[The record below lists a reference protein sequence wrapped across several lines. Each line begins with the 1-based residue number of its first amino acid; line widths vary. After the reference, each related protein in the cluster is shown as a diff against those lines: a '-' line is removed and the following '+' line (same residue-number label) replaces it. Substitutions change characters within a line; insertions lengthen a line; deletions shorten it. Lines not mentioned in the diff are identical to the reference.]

1 VVRFCGSLGLTLRC
15 ATFLSRPI
23 PATDI
28 NPGAGGNAVV
38 QYDQLN
44 QETSQINKRD
54 VKELPELTIKVI
66 TSDMFIGYGL
76 FTLIYLFVSLF
87 IENISLLEKLDLAVN
102 RFIGFVG
109 IIYFLCVVTSIIMS
123 MAVVDD
129 YQIRWEP
136 LVQVLLWTIITQ
148 LLSVEKFRKRKLVR
162 LIFGI
167 LLIVSF
173 ELFVI
178 FVTSLHRDY
187 SLGGLFSGLS
197 TVDIAIGLS
206 SKMTVLCILAI
217 IYSWVTDKLK
227 KLRTT

>member
-1 VVRFCGSLGLTLRC
+1 
-15 ATFLSRPI
+15 
-23 PATDI
+23 
-28 NPGAGGNAVV
+28 
-38 QYDQLN
+38 
-44 QETSQINKRD
+44 
-54 VKELPELTIKVI
+54 
-66 TSDMFIGYGL
+66 MFMGYGL
-76 FTLIYLFVSLF
+76 FTLAYLFVSLF
-87 IENISLLEKLDLAVN
+87 IENNSLLEKLDLAVN

-109 IIYFLCVVTSIIMS
+109 IIYFLCVLTSIIMS
-123 MAVVDD
+123 MAVADD

-167 LLIVSF
+167 LLMVSF

-187 SLGGLFSGLS
+187 SSGGLFSGLS
-197 TVDIAIGLS
+197 TVDIAIGLP
-206 SKMTVLCILAI
+206 SKMAVLCILAI